1 MRRIGCLLLAVV
13 LTGALLPSVLAD
25 DKKDEGKVVFL
36 VKTDFVFG
44 KTDVDAIK
52 DGKCTDMVV
61 GAKKPKE
68 VNLNVSAIKLE
79 GSDLPTGDYAAIDVK
94 CKRDGKDQTYIF
106 FFPKSVDEKTKLNN
120 VKFLGEAKA
129 DYKTAN
135 AGYKDAKVYLFE
147 ATPGK

>member
-1 MRRIGCLLLAVV
+1 MRHLSCLLSAIV
-13 LTGALLPSVLAD
+13 LTSAFLPGVIAD

-44 KTDVDAIK
+44 QKDVDAIK
-52 DGKCTDMVV
+52 DGKCTDMVM
-61 GAKKPKE
+61 GGKKPKE
-68 VNLNVSAIKLE
+68 VGLKVSAIKLE
-79 GSDLPTGDYAAIDVK
+79 GQDLPTGDYEAIDVK

-106 FFPKSVDEKTKLNN
+106 FFPKAVDEKVKLTN

-135 AGYKDAKVYLFE
+135 AGYKDAKVFLFE
-147 ATPGK
+147 ATPAK